1 MSVCVW
7 VRVWRVHEYV
17 CYCSVLL
24 GGLVFFC
31 SFIVVAG
38 WLVGR
43 LAGVSLFLRFLWSRS
58 FSNILRRLKNPSE
71 TETNKKKRNDEGPA
85 EQTDGDHQK
94 KAQAGSISVA
104 LTFII
109 PFLSYYW
116 CCCCWWFCCCP
127 LFQLLLLL
135 MVTRPFFL
143 SYKNFS
149 TS

>member
-1 MSVCVW
+1 MGACMTCTWVCVLLFCF
-7 VRVWRVHEYV
+7 VRWL
-17 CYCSVLL
+17 S
-24 GGLVFFC
+24 FFC

-58 FSNILRRLKNPSE
+58 FSNILRHLKNPPE

-127 LFQLLLLL
+127 LF
-135 MVTRPFFL
+135 
-143 SYKNFS
+143 SCYCCWW
-149 TS
+149 